1 MTSAELITNH
11 IVPLENTTTVGR
23 AIELMND
30 YHVRELPVVH
40 DNKYTGLL
48 CFEDIEHLNE
58 DITVAECASLLK
70 QVFVNS
76 SDFFLVPLRKM
87 HQQQLTLLPVVED
100 EAQLKGVIT
109 EEELLQAASHYNAAS
124 EPGGVIILLVPPN
137 DLSISEI
144 GRIVESNNAKLI
156 HLNTWADAATGM
168 LMVSVKVNKNDIQD
182 ILASFER
189 YQYNVVQYFGE
200 NLSEEE
206 LKINYDHLMNYLN
219 I

>member
-11 IVPLENTTTVGR
+11 IVPLENTTTIGH

-30 YHVRELPVVH
+30 YHVRELPVV
-40 DNKYTGLL
+40 DNNRYIGLL
-48 CFEDIEHLNE
+48 CFDDIENLNE
-58 DITVAECASLLK
+58 DVTVAECTSLLK

-87 HQQQLTLLPVVED
+87 HQQQLTLLPVLEE

-109 EEELLQAASHYNAAS
+109 EEELLQAASHYNSAS
-124 EPGGVIILLVPPN
+124 EPGGVIILQVPPN
-137 DLSISEI
+137 DFSISEI
-144 GRIVESNNAKLI
+144 GRIVESNNGKLV
-156 HLNTWADAATGM
+156 HLNTWVDAATGM

-206 LKINYDHLMNYLN
+206 LKVNYDHLMNYLN

>member
-11 IVPLENTTTVGR
+11 ITPLENTATIGE
-23 AIELMND
+23 ALELMND
-30 YHVRELPVVH
+30 YHVRELPVVN
-40 DNKYTGLL
+40 DNTFIGLL
-48 CFEDIEHLNE
+48 CFDDIENLSKE
-58 DITVAECASLLK
+58 ITVAECASLYK
-70 QVFVNS
+70 HVFVNA

-87 HQQQLTLLPVVED
+87 HQQQLTLLPVVEE

-109 EEELLQAASHYNAAS
+109 EEEILQAASHYNAAS
-124 EPGGVIILLVPPN
+124 EPGGIIILQVSLN
-137 DLSISEI
+137 DFSISEI
-144 GRIVESNNAKLI
+144 GRIVESNNARII
-156 HLNTWADAATGM
+156 HLNTWADAATGQ

-189 YQYNVVQYFGE
+189 YQYNVLQYFGE

>member
-11 IVPLENTTTVGR
+11 IVPLENTTTVGH
-23 AIELMND
+23 ALELMND
-30 YHVRELPVVH
+30 YHVRELPVV
-40 DNKYTGLL
+40 DNNRFIGLL
-48 CFEDIEHLNE
+48 CFEDIENLNE
-58 DITVAECASLLK
+58 EMTVAECASSLK

-87 HQQQLTLLPVVED
+87 HQQQLTLLPVVEE

-109 EEELLQAASHYNAAS
+109 EEELLQAASHYNSAS
-124 EPGGVIILLVPPN
+124 EPGGVIILQVSPN
-137 DLSISEI
+137 DFSISEI
-144 GRIVESNNAKLI
+144 GRIVESNNGKLV

-206 LKINYDHLMNYLN
+206 LKVNYDHLMNYLK